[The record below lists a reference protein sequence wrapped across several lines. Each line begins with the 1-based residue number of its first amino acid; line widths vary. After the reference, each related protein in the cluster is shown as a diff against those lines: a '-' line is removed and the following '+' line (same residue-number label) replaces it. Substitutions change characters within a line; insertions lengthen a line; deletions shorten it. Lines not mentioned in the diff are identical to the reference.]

1 MRLLVTGASSFVGAW
16 FCRQAATEHEVLG
29 VAHAAPLSLPGVQ
42 TVRLDLTAPGAAAEA
57 RALAPD
63 AVVHLAAK
71 VMGSGSAAHPGPA
84 LALNRRMMDLVLGLG
99 VPVVYGSSTCVH
111 WPVDSGYALGR
122 REDEARLAH
131 SGLPWVALRPCAP
144 YGPPLP
150 QHQPRHTESFHV
162 LARLA
167 TRAPVV
173 PVIGR
178 GRALRQP
185 VHVEDFNAAALA
197 LLRDGLPSRALDAGG
212 AEALS
217 FVEIIR
223 QLGHAVGRRPRIL
236 RVPRRLMVA
245 AARLNPDMEPAL
257 VAAADTDDL
266 ADPTELTA
274 LTGVRMRGFTEGLG
288 CLL

>member
-16 FCRQAATEHEVLG
+16 FCLRAARDHEVLG
-29 VAHAAPLSLPGVQ
+29 LWHRTPLALGGVRGVQ
-42 TVRLDLTAPGAAAEA
+42 QDLAAHGAAEA
-57 RALAPD
+57 LRRLEPD

-71 VMGSGSAAHPGPA
+71 VMGSGSARRPGPA
-84 LALNRRMMDLVLGLG
+84 LALNRQMMDLVLALG
-99 VPVVYGSSTCVH
+99 RPVVYGSSTCVH
-111 WPVDSGYALGR
+111 WPVDSGYARSR
-122 REDEARLAH
+122 REDEARLAA

-150 QHQPRHTESFHV
+150 GHVPRHAESFHT

-178 GRALRQP
+178 GRARRQP
-185 VHVEDFNAAALA
+185 VHVEDFADAALA
-197 LLRDGLPSRALDAGG
+197 LLARGLPNQALDAGG

-236 RVPRRLMVA
+236 PVPRRLMVA
-245 AARLNPDMEPAL
+245 AARLSPDMEPAL
-257 VAAADTDDL
+257 IAAADTDDL
-266 ADPTELTA
+266 ADPTELTEKSG
-274 LTGVRMRGFTEGLG
+274 LRMRGFTEGLG